1 MTVERTPPVALIFS
15 FNSREESTMKISGR
29 QWAML
34 FAAAG
39 LLCLITTDVS
49 AQVRIRSSVI
59 GSGATVASG
68 GGFGIAGTIGQP
80 VIGRV
85 TGSSGAAS
93 QGFWYTYPG
102 AVISGVQI
110 EHTGGTANTLELLP
124 NVPNPFS
131 SSTEL
136 RVMLPTSGN
145 VSLKI
150 YDALGREKMTLIDG
164 YHMAG
169 TIRVHLGA
177 EDLESGHYTARLVSG
192 STVRMIIMQVVK

>member
-1 MTVERTPPVALIFS
+1 MR
-15 FNSREESTMKISGR
+15 ISGR

-34 FAAAG
+34 LIAAG
-39 LLCLITTDVS
+39 LLFAIIPDAT

-68 GGFGIAGTIGQP
+68 GGFGIAGTVGQP

-93 QGFWYTYPG
+93 QGFWYTFPD
-102 AVISGVQI
+102 AAISGV
-110 EHTGGTANTLELLP
+110 EVGRGTGTASALELLQ

-150 YDALGREKMTLIDG
+150 YDRLGREKMTLLDG
-164 YHMAG
+164 YHEAG
-169 TIRVHLGA
+169 TLSVRLGA
-177 EDLESGHYTARLVSG
+177 DDLESGHYTARLVSG
-192 STVRMIIMQVVK
+192 STVRMIIMSVVK